1 MLGYLPRGHPIES
14 VERRSH
20 LNATLRLAQ
29 LVLALLFVSVSGF
42 AQSPDKPYE
51 PTVGQEGKD
60 VVWVPTPLVTV
71 EKMLD
76 VAKVT
81 PDDFVMDLG
90 SGDGRNIIAAAKR
103 GVRGLGV
110 EYNPEMVDYARRM
123 AAKDGVEE
131 LAQFVEGDMFAADIS
146 RATVLALFLLPD
158 NLNKLVDKFLDLK
171 PGTRIVLNHFGI
183 DGWEPDETVQAG
195 GECGSW
201 CTVLLLVVPAKVD
214 GAWHLPQGELVL
226 EQKFQK
232 VAGTLRSAGLELPV
246 EGRLRG
252 DQITFTAGGVTYEG
266 RVNGERIT
274 GVTRGRIASAWTAV
288 RKRS

>member
-1 MLGYLPRGHPIES
+1 MKLFHRACH
-14 VERRSH
+14 
-20 LNATLRLAQ
+20 
-29 LVLALLFVSVSGF
+29 ALFALYFISAAGF
-42 AQSPDKPYE
+42 AQTPDKPYE

-60 VVWVPTPLVTV
+60 VVWVPTPAVTV

-81 PDDFVMDLG
+81 PADFVMDLG

-110 EYNPEMVDYARRM
+110 EFNPDMVEYSRRT
-123 AAKDGVEE
+123 AEKEGVGE

-158 NLNKLVDKFLDLK
+158 NLNKLMSKFLELK

-183 DGWEPDETVQAG
+183 DGWEADETTRADG
-195 GECGSW
+195 DCGSW
-201 CTVLLLVVPAKVD
+201 CSVLLLIVPAKVE
-214 GAWHLPQGELVL
+214 GTWLLPQGKLKL

-232 VAGTLRSAGLELPV
+232 LTGTLVTGGASHAV

-252 DQITFTAGGVTYEG
+252 EEISFTAGGVTYEG
-266 RVNGERIT
+266 RVSGEVIA
-274 GVTRGRIASAWTAV
+274 GVTKGRQTTAWKAV
-288 RKRS
+288 RKRRS

>member
-1 MLGYLPRGHPIES
+1 MLGYLPRGHPIEAAPG
-14 VERRSH
+14 RSH
-20 LNATLRLAQ
+20 LNAPLRLAQ

-51 PTVGQEGKD
+51 PTVGQDGKD
-60 VVWVPTPLVTV
+60 VVWVPTPTVTV

-76 VAKVT
+76 VAKLA
-81 PDDFVMDLG
+81 PGDFVMDLG

-146 RATVLALFLLPD
+146 QATVLALFLLPD

-183 DGWEPDETVQAG
+183 DGWEPDETTRADG
-195 GECGSW
+195 DCGSW
-201 CTVLLLVVPAKVD
+201 CTVLLLVVPAKVS
-214 GAWHLPQGELVL
+214 GTWQLPQGELVL

-232 VAGTLRSAGLELPV
+232 VSGTLKSGGADLQV
-246 EGRLRG
+246 EGRLLG

-266 RVNGERIT
+266 RVDGERIT
-274 GVTRGRIASAWTAV
+274 GVTRGHVAVAWTAV